1 MQKKFFIAL
10 ALAALFIAFDGKDAR
25 AQSDGPKVDLGAQ
38 FSVIRF
44 RDFDT
49 TDAGVGGRIGYH
61 FNDYISAEAEFNFF
75 PSDKDGLFESGR
87 KTQGLFGIKTGIRSE
102 AAGIYGKIRPGFV
115 RFSRN
120 FDGFED
126 SKTDFALDVGGV
138 LELYPSE
145 RSVVRFDVGDTIV
158 YVGQRSGALGALV
171 GDFTSHNFQFS
182 IGVGIR
188 F

>member
-10 ALAALFIAFDGKDAR
+10 ALAALFVAFDSRDAL

-49 TDAGVGGRIGYH
+49 TDAGFGGRIGYH
-61 FNDYISAEAEFNFF
+61 FNDYISVEAEFNYF
-75 PSDKDGLFESGR
+75 PDDKDGFFEGGR
-87 KTQGLFGIKTGIRSE
+87 KTQGLFGIKTGVRSE

-115 RFSRN
+115 RFSRD
-120 FDGFED
+120 FDTFED
-126 SKTDFALDVGGV
+126 AKTDFALDVGGV

-145 RSVVRFDVGDTIV
+145 SSVVRFDLGDTIIR
-158 YVGQRSGALGALV
+158 VGERLSPFGPTAS
-171 GDFTSHNFQFS
+171 FTSHNFQFS
-182 IGVGIR
+182 IGVGFR